1 MKKALVMLA
10 LFAPALYAADLSQQL
25 EQCRSLGND
34 LQRLVCYDKM
44 NTAAAGAYVKAISN
58 SENTVQT
65 VNVAPVAPAASTKEE
80 FGLERK
86 VEAAKEET
94 EIQNLELVLQS
105 VESNRQGMMVFTFD
119 NGQVWRQTSKDIFT
133 ATPGSTYIIERGL
146 LGSFFMNKEGT
157 NRKTRVLREK

>member
-25 EQCRSLGND
+25 EQCRSIGND

-44 NTAAAGAYVKAISN
+44 NTAAGAYVKTTSD

-65 VNVAPVAPAASTKEE
+65 VNVAPVAPTKEE

-86 VEAAKEET
+86 AEAAKEEV
-94 EIQNLELVLQS
+94 EIKNLELVLQS
-105 VESNRQGMMVFTFD
+105 VETNRQGLMIFTFD

-133 ATPGSTYIIERGL
+133 ATPGSTYIVERGL

>member
-1 MKKALVMLA
+1 MKKALFMLA

-58 SENTVQT
+58 SGSTVQT
-65 VNVAPVAPAASTKEE
+65 VNVAPVAPTKEE

-86 VEAAKEET
+86 VEAAKEEV

-105 VESNRQGMMVFTFD
+105 VDTNRQGMMIFTFD